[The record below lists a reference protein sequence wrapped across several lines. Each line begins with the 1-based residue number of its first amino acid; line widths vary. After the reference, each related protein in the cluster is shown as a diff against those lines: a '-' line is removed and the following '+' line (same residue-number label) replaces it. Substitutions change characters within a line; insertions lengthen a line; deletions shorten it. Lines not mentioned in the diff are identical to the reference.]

1 MTKRIL
7 VFAVALLIVAG
18 LGLTAASTSADDKS
32 WTGYVTDSMCAAKG
46 GAAVKDGECA
56 KRCVGRGDKYV
67 LYIPDSKKAYVLDPQ
82 EKLDEHA
89 GHYVTVK
96 GTLDGNTIKVASI
109 AMAKEPAG
117 K

>member
-7 VFAVALLIVAG
+7 ALSVALVMVLGMTMLAG
-18 LGLTAASTSADDKS
+18 GTRADDKS
-32 WTGYVTDSMCAAKG
+32 WTGYLTDSMCAAKG
-46 GAAVKDGECA
+46 GASVKDGECA

-67 LYIPDSKKAYVLDPQ
+67 LFIPDNKKAYALEPQ
-82 EKLDEHA
+82 AKLEEHA

-96 GTLDGNTIKVASI
+96 GTLDGDTIKVTSI
-109 AMAKEPAG
+109 EPAREPSG